1 MEAPKIP
8 SFIKP
13 GYQFKRFEFP
23 TRYYNAEKE
32 RLAIRKK
39 MIESELKINGEQS
52 SSSSTERTARM
63 KMSMQDSW
71 RNRRSSEYR
80 KSNLRIALIVGII
93 VVILYIVKHN
103 LGL

>member
-8 SFIKP
+8 SFIKTK
-13 GYQFKRFEFP
+13 YQFKRFDFP

-32 RLAIRKK
+32 RLNIRKK
-39 MIESELKINGEQS
+39 MIESELKINDELSDSNSIERGE
-52 SSSSTERTARM
+52 RM
-63 KMSMQDSW
+63 KMSMQDNW

-80 KSNLRIALIVGII
+80 KSNIRIALIVGII
-93 VVILYIVKHN
+93 VVVLYIIKQN